1 MSKYDLV
8 IVGIFYDGYYDIWE
22 DFLEL
27 FSLKWENCPYP
38 LYIVNNTKELTFG
51 KKYDV
56 QVIHAGKGA
65 EYSQKV
71 QKAINEIY
79 ADHYLFLLEDFLIEF
94 NLKTDPLKDIIDYMS
109 KNEVHYYR
117 MQIPEFIDK
126 KISTLDGPVNIKQS
140 DEYTVTCQPSIW
152 KRDFI
157 QRCIGNTNY
166 NAWVFEGIYC
176 YSQYAHSKEFLDKCR
191 VDYRNVLGIRH
202 LALQGKILPTVY
214 QDFVN
219 NGYVFKN
226 KREILTGVEWRKC
239 LMKVRLKNTV
249 PLKLQKMI
257 KRIVKNNSVVERY
270 KKEILQEMRN
280 LGID

>member
-1 MSKYDLV
+1 MSKYNLA

-27 FSLKWENCPYP
+27 FSSRWENCPYP
-38 LYIVNNTKELTFG
+38 FYIVNNTKELTYE
-51 KKYDV
+51 KKYNV
-56 QVIHAGKGA
+56 QVIHAGEDA
-65 EYSQKV
+65 EYSRKV
-71 QKAINEIY
+71 QKAINEIC
-79 ADHYLFLLEDFLIEF
+79 ADYYLFLLEDFLIEF
-94 NLKTDPLKDIIDYMS
+94 NLETDPLEDVIDYMY
-109 KNEVHYYR
+109 KNAVHYYR

-126 KISTLDGPVNIKQS
+126 KVCTLDGPVKIKQS

-157 QRCIGNTNY
+157 QKCIGNTNY

-202 LALQGKILPTVY
+202 LALQGKVLPSVY

-226 KREILTGVEWRKC
+226 QRETLTEAEWRKH
-239 LMKVRLKNTV
+239 LIKVKLKNIV
-249 PLKLQKMI
+249 PLRLQQWFKSI
-257 KRIVKNNSVVERY
+257 FKTKSVVERY
-270 KKEILQEMRN
+270 KKEIIQEMGN
-280 LGID
+280 LDID